1 VILGLIYTK
10 IVIMSGII
18 LRHLRLSYNQKR
30 EQPNKRI
37 IKRRPPRSK
46 IQIYGDLLRILEGEA
61 NSKKILL
68 TRIQR
73 KIDVPFDR
81 LKKYVVE
88 LQMLALIESE
98 KTLKLTK
105 KGKQYIQ
112 EYGIIVESIQNM
124 CKVITE
130 APKTET

>member
-1 VILGLIYTK
+1 LN
-10 IVIMSGII
+10 GII
-18 LRHLRLSYNQKR
+18 LRHLQLKYNLKK

-81 LKKYVVE
+81 LKRYVAE
-88 LQMLALIESE
+88 LQMLALIDDE
-98 KTLKLTK
+98 KTLKITK
-105 KGKQYIQ
+105 KGKQYLQ
-112 EYGIIVESIQNM
+112 EYGVIVESIQNM
-124 CKVITE
+124 SQVI
-130 APKTET
+130 AETPRVET

>member
-1 VILGLIYTK
+1 
-10 IVIMSGII
+10 MNGII

-81 LKKYVVE
+81 LKKYVAE
-88 LQMLALIESE
+88 LQMLALIDGE

-112 EYGIIVESIQNM
+112 EYGIIVESIQYM
-124 CKVITE
+124 SQVIKKAPITE
-130 APKTET
+130 T

>member
-1 VILGLIYTK
+1 
-10 IVIMSGII
+10 
-18 LRHLRLSYNQKR
+18 LRHLQLSHNQKK
-30 EQPNKRI
+30 EQPKKRI
-37 IKRRPPRSK
+37 LKRRPPRSK
-46 IQIYGDLLRILEGEA
+46 IQIYGDLLKILEGEA

-81 LKKYVVE
+81 LKKYVAE

-124 CKVITE
+124 CQVITE
-130 APKTET
+130 VPKKET